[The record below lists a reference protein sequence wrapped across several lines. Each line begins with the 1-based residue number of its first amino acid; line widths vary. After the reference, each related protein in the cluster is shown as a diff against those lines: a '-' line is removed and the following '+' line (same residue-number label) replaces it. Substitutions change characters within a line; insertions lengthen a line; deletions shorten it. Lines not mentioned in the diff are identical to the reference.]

1 LLSVDE
7 QLAGTAG
14 EADGEVLD
22 GDVDPHVWLDP
33 SRMITM
39 AGAITDAFAP
49 ANPDHA
55 ATYDANADT
64 YLRDLRGL
72 DGESPS
78 AC

>member
-1 LLSVDE
+1 
-7 QLAGTAG
+7 
-14 EADGEVLD
+14 
-22 GDVDPHVWLDP
+22 
-33 SRMITM
+33 MITM
-39 AGAITDAFAP
+39 AGAITDAFAA